1 MLPRDLLAPFRIIRY
16 SAANAWADMWVMF
29 TPASWTFGYLSR
41 LLTQVIFFALI
52 GVLLDSPELV
62 RFLFIG
68 NAVVFMAF
76 EAFISVATTTWE
88 RRQGTLPLLVAAPL
102 PLWPVFVGRSVQWL
116 PTGLLSS
123 SAALFVLGPFFG
135 VTWRLPQALAVIAAL
150 LVIGV
155 SMYCMALVFGALV
168 LAAMEMRN
176 MVYNVA
182 TTVMMM
188 ICGVMVPLT
197 FWPDWVGAVANAV
210 PLTHGLAAIRALAEP
225 SAVAPI
231 AGEVVAN
238 LLVALGIGAI
248 WMIAA
253 AVLLERLAGIGR
265 RSGSIEFAA

>member
-1 MLPRDLLAPFRIIRY
+1 
-16 SAANAWADMWVMF
+16 MWVMF

-52 GVLLDSPELV
+52 GVLLDSPDLV

-123 SAALFVLGPFFG
+123 SAALFALGPFFG
-135 VTWRLPQALAVIAAL
+135 VTWRLTQALAVCAAL
-150 LVIGV
+150 VVIGV

-176 MVYNVA
+176 VVYNVA
-182 TTVMMM
+182 TTAMMM
-188 ICGVMVPLT
+188 ICGVMVPLA

-210 PLTHGLAAIRALAEP
+210 PLTHGLTAIRTLAESP
-225 SAVAPI
+225 SVGPVAR
-231 AGEVVAN
+231 EVGTH
-238 LLVALGIGAI
+238 LLVAVGIGAV
-248 WMIAA
+248 WLIAA
-253 AVLLERLAGIGR
+253 AVLLERLAALGR
-265 RSGSIEFAA
+265 RSGSIDFAA